1 MSCSK
6 CGPAARDGA
15 GTQQLDTAVAPR
27 ATATREEGLLLGTER
42 GQEEARSSKCLT
54 LQPGTPPQHPALE
67 KFAEGLV
74 GPSLAVQK
82 SQVLLSIAVPGLW
95 FRRSL
100 QTAKSANAQ
109 VPCMKWCSVHLQ
121 ALTSSRAL

>member
-1 MSCSK
+1 MWPCSQGWGQAASEL
-6 CGPAARDGA
+6 GP

-54 LQPGTPPQHPALE
+54 LQPGTPPQHPTLE
-67 KFAEGLV
+67 KFAAGLV

-82 SQVLLSIAVPGLW
+82 SQVLLSQGYGSGVPYRQQNLQMLK
-95 FRRSL
+95 SL
-100 QTAKSANAQ
+100 
-109 VPCMKWCSVHLQ
+109 V
-121 ALTSSRAL
+121 